1 MSPDSDALV
10 DRRRLKRRLALW
22 RLVAFVALAAL
33 IVVAAWPLPGL
44 PGASRIVTVGID
56 GLILADRE
64 RERAIR
70 GLAED
75 ASAAA
80 LILRIDSP
88 GGATFASE
96 ALYRAVRKVGETRPV
111 VAVMDGVAA
120 SGGYM
125 AALAADRIFARESTV
140 TGSIGVVLQAPDLS
154 GLMEKIGVANEL
166 VRSGPLKA
174 EPNPFAPL
182 SPEAREAARRTVQ
195 ELHRM
200 FVGLVAERRA
210 LAASEAA
217 RIADGRVFTGAAAR
231 DAGLVDS
238 LGGVDDAIAWLEAE
252 AGVAEGLPLAEL
264 SIPRRGRPLWRE
276 LLGAAF
282 SFAERSLS
290 GDTMLTGMS
299 TGGRGLDGPLSLWQP
314 FAAQ

>member
-1 MSPDSDALV
+1 MSLDGDALV
-10 DRRRLKRRLALW
+10 DRRRLKRRLSLW
-22 RLVAFVALAAL
+22 RLAAFVALAAL
-33 IVVAAWPLPGL
+33 VVVASWPLPGL
-44 PGASRIVTVGID
+44 PGAPRIVTLGID
-56 GLILADRE
+56 GVILADRE

-70 GLAED
+70 NLAED

-96 ALYRAVRKVGETRPV
+96 ALYRAIRAVGETRPV

-140 TGSIGVVLQAPDLS
+140 TGSIGVVLQAPDIS

-182 SPEAREAARRTVQ
+182 SPEAREAASRVVHD
-195 ELHRM
+195 LHGM

-210 LAASEAA
+210 LAPPEAA
-217 RIADGRVFTGAAAR
+217 RLADGRVFTGAAAR

-238 LGGVDDAIAWLEAE
+238 LGGVEDAVAWLETG
-252 AGVAEGLPLAEL
+252 AGVAEDLPLAEL

-282 SFAERSLS
+282 SFAERTLLT
-290 GDTMLTGMS
+290 DAMLTE
-299 TGGRGLDGPLSLWQP
+299 RHGLDGPLSLWQP
-314 FAAQ
+314 FPAQ

>member
-1 MSPDSDALV
+1 MTPDSDALV

-33 IVVAAWPLPGL
+33 VVVASWPLPGL
-44 PGASRIVTVGID
+44 PGAPRIVTLDID
-56 GLILADRE
+56 GLILGDRE

-70 GLAED
+70 NLAED

-96 ALYRAVRKVGETRPV
+96 ALYRAVRSVGETRPV

-140 TGSIGVVLQAPDLS
+140 TGSIGVVLQAPDIS

-182 SPEAREAARRTVQ
+182 SPEAREAASRVVGD
-195 ELHRM
+195 LHRM

-210 LAASEAA
+210 LAPSEAA
-217 RIADGRVFTGAAAR
+217 RLADGRVFTGAAAR

-238 LGGVDDAIAWLEAE
+238 LGGVEDAVAWLETG
-252 AGVAEGLPLAEL
+252 AGVARGLPLTEL
-264 SIPRRGRPLWRE
+264 SIPRQRTPLWRR
-276 LLGAAF
+276 LLGAAL
-282 SFAERSLS
+282 SFAGHVALRERP
-290 GDTMLTGMS
+290 
-299 TGGRGLDGPLSLWQP
+299 GLDGPLSLWQP
-314 FAAQ
+314 FATQ

>member
-1 MSPDSDALV
+1 MTPDSDAPV

-33 IVVAAWPLPGL
+33 VVVASWPLPGL
-44 PGASRIVTVGID
+44 PRAPRIVTLDID
-56 GLILADRE
+56 GLILGDRE

-70 GLAED
+70 NLAED

-96 ALYRAVRKVGETRPV
+96 ALYRAVRSVGETRPV

-140 TGSIGVVLQAPDLS
+140 TGSIGVVLQAPDIS

-182 SPEAREAARRTVQ
+182 SPEAREAAGRVVRD
-195 ELHRM
+195 LHRM

-210 LAASEAA
+210 LAPSEAA
-217 RIADGRVFTGAAAR
+217 RLADGRVFTGAAAR

-238 LGGVDDAIAWLEAE
+238 LGGVEDAVAWLETG
-252 AGVAEGLPLAEL
+252 AGVARGLPLTEL
-264 SIPRRGRPLWRE
+264 SIPRQRTPLWRR
-276 LLGAAF
+276 LLGAAL
-282 SFAERSLS
+282 SFAGHVALRERP
-290 GDTMLTGMS
+290 
-299 TGGRGLDGPLSLWQP
+299 GLDGPLSLWQP
-314 FAAQ
+314 FATQ